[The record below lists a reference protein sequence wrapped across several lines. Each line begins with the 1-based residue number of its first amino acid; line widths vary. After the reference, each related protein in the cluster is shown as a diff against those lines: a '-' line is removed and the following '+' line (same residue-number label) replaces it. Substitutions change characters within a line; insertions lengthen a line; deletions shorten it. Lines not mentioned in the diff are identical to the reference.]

1 VRFGVRTGPA
11 RHSTHS
17 RNTPK
22 QQPNTQASAASNKQR
37 THQLRPTPPSALSGS
52 STRGPSTHPK
62 SYVVERAIP
71 RLHRSPTRKTL
82 PPSDPHRPT
91 ADALPVRLP
100 VVKVLPIPHVI
111 IIIITATV
119 RKYESGPITRKPG
132 QHQPL
137 STASTNR
144 SMTYATS
151 NSSSM
156 GLAKPRH
163 AWEARAARDKPR
175 TSSVV
180 KTGRATGTP
189 NPAHQTTQE
198 KRHK

>member
-1 VRFGVRTGPA
+1 MIRSRLSSPGLSARAGAPPISSRIQRSGEHGRPFSDSAFRRLRCASALEPVRPDS
-11 RHSTHS
+11 HSTHS

-100 VVKVLPIPHVI
+100 VVKVLPIPDTTCHNHHHYHCPK
-111 IIIITATV
+111 A
-119 RKYESGPITRKPG
+119 GPAG
-132 QHQPL
+132 G
-137 STASTNR
+137 ATNR
-144 SMTYATS
+144 F
-151 NSSSM
+151 
-156 GLAKPRH
+156 R
-163 AWEARAARDKPR
+163 
-175 TSSVV
+175 
-180 KTGRATGTP
+180 
-189 NPAHQTTQE
+189 
-198 KRHK
+198 